1 MTISNWLESPDQF
14 RKLLTALVSDRWD
27 QLMDSLSMEDPVLRQ
42 FAATQWAQRRLPEEP
57 DALAVAALLIAYHFR
72 CLLVDSLRSYNLSEN
87 ELQEELNVTLLLPLF
102 IWPVYRIWILQE
114 SPPGLRVNQM
124 GAVQWLL
131 DSKQRQMGFSE
142 LEIDEPDSRLLAYL
156 ELKRNTTNLSRWIK
170 AGLDRLYHAVH
181 TAVVQAPPARQ
192 KPPAVVGESSDTDE
206 LDRDVQQDIQ
216 DIGISRPSEIVV
228 SDMALGI
235 SEDESAWFDSPIFKP
250 YLNWEEASRTFL
262 DLHKNGNEFP
272 SLTQVARAIID
283 RKVLAWKLDIGQQA
297 LALELLSDLPDWMAL
312 DNPGDQSISL
322 KNIEYRWRQFHSS
335 DPTLLVKAL
344 LETNLLQIASQDG
357 RIRFGRQLIHDY
369 YLSLKYVKS
378 RRSMNPI
385 PPAGQSISSWLYWMA
400 THWIENGVPENA
412 GLILWYAAGSLPGYM
427 SDTWRQIA
435 NLLRHL
441 PQKVLSDGY
450 FRLLDSLAREALS
463 RNGSNLVKP
472 LERLFNLDYQS
483 AQISQSQVKDSH
495 QETDNILREYAAGI
509 EHFGVISNSDPLYA
523 LETAIGYDRTSRNNH
538 WHRKHAFSALRELK
552 PTKVVYVNWLPFV
565 SHQKTMQE
573 LILDTI
579 RREVNWDIRL
589 AAAEILTFWG
599 TREVKLMLEEREIRD
614 LPVEYYNR
622 ARILKGALGG
632 IPGYIDWV

>member
-14 RKLLTALVSDRWD
+14 RKLLTALVSDRWE
-27 QLMDSLSMEDPVLRQ
+27 QLVDSLSMEDPALRQ
-42 FAATQWAQRRLPEEP
+42 FAATLWAQRRLPEET

-102 IWPVYRIWILQE
+102 IWPAYRIWILQE

-124 GAVQWLL
+124 GAIHWLL
-131 DSKQRQMGFSE
+131 ESRTREIGFSE

-192 KPPAVVGESSDTDE
+192 KPPAVIGESSDTDE
-206 LDRDVQQDIQ
+206 SGKDVQQDIQ
-216 DIGISRPSEIVV
+216 DIGISRPSEIVL
-228 SDMALGI
+228 SDIALGI

-250 YLNWEEASRTFL
+250 YLNWEEASQTFRE
-262 DLHKNGNEFP
+262 LHRNGMEVP

-283 RKVLAWKLDIGQQA
+283 RKMITSNLDIGQLA
-297 LALELLSDLPDWMAL
+297 LTLELLSDLPDWIDL
-312 DNPGDQSISL
+312 DNPDDQSIYL
-322 KNIEYRWRQFHSS
+322 KTIEYRWRQFHSS
-335 DPTLLVKAL
+335 DPAPLFRVL
-344 LETNLLQIASQDG
+344 LEADLLRIASQDG
-357 RIRFGRQLIHDY
+357 RIRFSQQLIHDY
-369 YLSLKYVKS
+369 YLSLKHVKS
-378 RRSMNPI
+378 RRSTNPI
-385 PPAGQSISSWLYWMA
+385 PPAGVSLSTWLYWMA
-400 THWIENGVPENA
+400 THWMENGVPENA

-427 SDTWRQIA
+427 SGTWRQIA
-435 NLLRHL
+435 YLLRHL
-441 PQKVLSDGY
+441 PQKVLSHGY
-450 FRLLDSLAREALS
+450 FRLLDSLAREALL

-472 LERLFNLDYQS
+472 LEQLINLDYQS
-483 AQISQSQVKDSH
+483 AQISQSPVKDSH
-495 QETDNILREYAAGI
+495 PETDNILLEYTAGL
-509 EHFGVISNSDPLYA
+509 EDFGVVSNSDPLYT

-552 PTKVVYVNWLPFV
+552 PTKVVYITWLPFV

-573 LILDTI
+573 LLLDTI
-579 RREVNWDIRL
+579 RREANWDIRL
-589 AAAEILTFWG
+589 AAAEVLTAWG
-599 TREVKLMLEEREIRD
+599 TQEVKIMLEEREIRD

-622 ARILKGALGG
+622 ARILKGALEG

>member
-14 RKLLTALVSDRWD
+14 RKLLTALVSDRWE
-27 QLMDSLSMEDPVLRQ
+27 QLMDSLSMEDPALRQ

-72 CLLVDSLRSYNLSEN
+72 CLLVDSLRSYNLPEN

-102 IWPVYRIWILQE
+102 IWPAYRIWILQE

-192 KPPAVVGESSDTDE
+192 KPPAVIRESSDTDE
-206 LDRDVQQDIQ
+206 SGRDVQQDIQ
-216 DIGISRPSEIVV
+216 DSGISRPSEIVL
-228 SDMALGI
+228 SDIALGI

-250 YLNWEEASRTFL
+250 YLYWQEASQTFRE
-262 DLHKNGNEFP
+262 LHRNGLAVP
-272 SLTQVARAIID
+272 SLTQVARAIIY
-283 RKVLAWKLDIGQQA
+283 RKMLASHLDIGQQA
-297 LALELLSDLPDWMAL
+297 LALELLSDLPDWIDL
-312 DNPGDQSISL
+312 DNLGDQSITL
-322 KNIEYRWRQFHSS
+322 KNMEYRWRQFHSS

-344 LETNLLQIASQDG
+344 LETDLLQIASQDG
-357 RIRFGRQLIHDY
+357 RIWFSQQLIHDY
-369 YLSLKYVKS
+369 YLSLKHVKS
-378 RRSMNPI
+378 RRSTNPI
-385 PPAGQSISSWLYWMA
+385 PPAGVSLSTWLYWMV
-400 THWIENGVPENA
+400 THWMENGVPENA
-412 GLILWYAAGSLPGYM
+412 GLILWYAAGSLPGYT
-427 SDTWRQIA
+427 SGTWRQIV
-435 NLLRHL
+435 NLLRHF
-441 PQKVLSDGY
+441 PQKVLSHGY
-450 FRLLDSLAREALS
+450 FRLLASLAREALS
-463 RNGSNLVKP
+463 KHGSNLVKP
-472 LERLFNLDYQS
+472 LEWLSNLDLQS
-483 AQISQSQVKDSH
+483 AQISPSQAINSH
-495 QETDNILREYAAGI
+495 QETDNILLEYTAGI
-509 EHFGVISNSDPLYA
+509 EDFGVVSNSDPLYT
-523 LETAIGYDRTSRNNH
+523 LETAIGYDRTSRNNY

-552 PTKVVYVNWLPFV
+552 PTKAVYVTWLPFV

-573 LILDTI
+573 LILDTV

-589 AAAEILTFWG
+589 AAAEVLTAWG
-599 TREVKLMLEEREIRD
+599 AQEVKLMLEEREIRD

-622 ARILKGALGG
+622 ARILKGALEG